1 MELEN
6 QISLVRNQMLLD
18 GYSHSG
24 INCYN
29 YSWNRLKELAKVY
42 DHSAYSDELGTSFI
56 KTMQLEDDDYD
67 INENRYKRSI
77 ELIRFFLAEGKI
89 ASPALRS
96 KKLSFN
102 FQKILDDYIT
112 WLLNQD
118 QSKSSIKTKKSR
130 TRIFLT
136 YLEGQQLYDIESL
149 TTDILLKFMDY
160 LTGRYTSSYSKGGIL
175 YTLRDF
181 LNYCVLQFNIDSKLS
196 SLIKNIHTN
205 PNESLPSVYT
215 PDEIQRILSS
225 VNRSTTIGKQ
235 TYAMIVLFSILG
247 LRSSDVANLKIS
259 SIHWN
264 KFTLEFYQ
272 HKTGIFCQLHMTR
285 NVQVAL
291 MEHIKAN
298 RLQATQNENVFLRTR
313 SPILPFNGT
322 SGIYHI
328 ISNCIKQSGIDIK
341 GRSVGPHALRHSMAS
356 RLLTNK
362 VELPVIAA
370 ALGHTSTKNTSR
382 YLRIDTE
389 ELRSVA
395 LEVPL

>member
-6 QISLVRNQMLLD
+6 QLSLVRNQMLLD

-29 YSWNRLKELAKVY
+29 YSWTRLKEIAKVY
-42 DHSAYSDELGTSFI
+42 DHSVYSDELGATFI
-56 KTMQLEDDDYD
+56 KIMQLEDDDYD
-67 INENRYKRSI
+67 TNENRYKRSI

-89 ASPALRS
+89 ASPVLRS
-96 KKLSFN
+96 KKLSFS
-102 FQKILDDYIT
+102 FQKILDGYID

-136 YLEGQQLYDIESL
+136 YLEGQQLYDIEAL
-149 TTDILLKFMDY
+149 TTDILLNFMEY
-160 LTGRYTSSYSKGGIL
+160 LAGRYTSSYSRGGIL

-205 PNESLPSVYT
+205 PNETLPSVYT
-215 PDEIQRILSS
+215 PDEIQLILSS
-225 VNRSTTIGKQ
+225 VNRSTNIGKQ

-264 KFTLEFYQ
+264 KCTLEFFQ
-272 HKTGIFCQLHMTR
+272 HKTGTFCQLHMTR
-285 NVQVAL
+285 SVQVAL

-298 RLQATQNENVFLRTR
+298 RLQATQSENLFLRTR

-328 ISNCIKQSGIDIK
+328 ISTCIKQSGIDIN

-356 RLLTNK
+356 RLLINK